1 MSPNDSVS
9 ANGYGDISYVGRERS
24 GRRKPGGGGV
34 LTPAAAATLLLC
46 AVQAVVAQEAEM
58 KKVASAVIHSWHC
71 DAMGHLNT
79 RFYVGIFDDANYVLI
94 TNLAARAR
102 EVAGNL
108 WWVDVRNEVD
118 FLAETRAGTVVHVF
132 AAIRRIGTK
141 SVTIAAEMRPADSDA
156 PCARM
161 VAVMARF
168 DLSGRHAVPLS
179 ASMLAAAR
187 EWLEPGNPLLGE
199 TPGQAEPSSS
209 TVAGGPKL
217 AV

>member
-1 MSPNDSVS
+1 
-9 ANGYGDISYVGRERS
+9 
-24 GRRKPGGGGV
+24 
-34 LTPAAAATLLLC
+34 
-46 AVQAVVAQEAEM
+46 M
-58 KKVASAVIHSWHC
+58 KKVASAVVHPWHC

-94 TNLAARAR
+94 MNLAARAR
-102 EVAGNL
+102 ELAGNL
-108 WWVDVRNEVD
+108 GWADVRNEVD

-141 SVTIAAEMRPADSDA
+141 SLTIAAEMRQPDSDS

-161 VAVMARF
+161 VAVIARF
-168 DLSGRHAVPLS
+168 DLSERRAVPLS
-179 ASMLAAAR
+179 ASMVTAAR

-199 TPGQAEPSSS
+199 TAGQTEPSSS
-209 TVAGGPKL
+209 AVAGGPKL